1 MYCYNTPG
9 PSWGLA
15 ANSKEFF
22 KLKFLIKYRLY
33 GKNGCNDRAV
43 ADSDDGGDDGG
54 DGDGDDDGKH

>member
-1 MYCYNTPG
+1 
-9 PSWGLA
+9 
-15 ANSKEFF
+15 
-22 KLKFLIKYRLY
+22 LY